1 MKKILSAI
9 IACAVVFTLFTGCSV
24 EKGGKKTIM
33 ATLFPQ
39 YDFARTIAG
48 DRFEVKLLLA
58 PGTESHTYDPGASD
72 MYAIANSAL
81 FLYTGDEMEPWAG
94 TLISSLGE
102 DCPEVVDCSQNVPLI
117 KEDHD
122 HEEEEHDHEHE
133 ADPHIWLDM
142 DNAKIMAE
150 NICSGLCRID
160 PENAESYKEN
170 CQKLKNELDELDGEF
185 EQLFSDSDTDTIVFG
200 GRFSY
205 IYFIER
211 YGLDY
216 VTAYKSC
223 SASAEPSLAD
233 IAEVVDHIN
242 ESGAKAI
249 YYEELSE
256 PKVARAIAQDTG
268 IKALEFSTAHNV
280 TAQQLESGVT
290 FIDIMRQNI
299 ANLREGLC

>member
-1 MKKILSAI
+1 MKRVISAI
-9 IACAVVFTLFTGCSV
+9 AACAVIFCLFAGCSA

-48 DRFEVKLLLA
+48 DNFEVKLLLT

-72 MYAIANSAL
+72 MYAIANSSL

-117 KEDHD
+117 KEEHD
-122 HEEEEHDHEHE
+122 HEEEHEHEHE

-142 DNAKIMAE
+142 DNAKLMAD
-150 NICSGLCRID
+150 NICSGLCKID
-160 PENAESYKEN
+160 PENADSYKEN
-170 CQKLKNELDELDGEF
+170 ASKLKDELDALDGEF

-211 YGLDY
+211 YDLSY

-233 IAEVVDHIN
+233 IAEVVDYIN
-242 ESGAKAI
+242 ANNAGAI

-256 PKVARAIAQDTG
+256 PKVARSIAEDTG

-280 TAQQLESGVT
+280 TAEQLEKGVT